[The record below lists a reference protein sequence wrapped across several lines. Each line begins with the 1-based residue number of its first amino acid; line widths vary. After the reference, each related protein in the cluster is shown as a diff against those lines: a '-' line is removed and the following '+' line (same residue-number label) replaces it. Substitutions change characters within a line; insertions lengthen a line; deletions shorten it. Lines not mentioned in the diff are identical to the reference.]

1 MDQQISW
8 SFLIFFFSMGY
19 IYNKGVNKV
28 EDDIIVIE
36 KDMLPLREDV
46 TLKEMCKSLAIGSTV
61 NFFINLMN
69 LYFGNNF
76 AVAPIW
82 MIIKWII
89 IGILFFL
96 SGLEFLSSVLI
107 WLNSFI
113 DVMIKTDYRQL
124 SKKWYIKQFLSLIL
138 VRIYINYF

>member
-46 TLKEMCKSLAIGSTV
+46 TLKEMCKSLATGLTID
-61 NFFINLMN
+61 FFVDLMN

-82 MIIKWII
+82 TIIKWII

>member
-1 MDQQISW
+1 
-8 SFLIFFFSMGY
+8 MGY

-46 TLKEMCKSLAIGSTV
+46 TLKEMCKSLATGLTI

-69 LYFGNNF
+69 LYFGDNF

-82 MIIKWII
+82 TIIKWIV

-96 SGLEFLSSVLI
+96 SSLELLSSVLI
-107 WLNSFI
+107 WLNNFI
-113 DVMIKTDYRQL
+113 DVMVKTDYRQL
-124 SKKWYIKQFLSLIL
+124 SIRWYIEQFLSLIL
-138 VRIYINYF
+138 VKAYIDLF

>member
-1 MDQQISW
+1 
-8 SFLIFFFSMGY
+8 MGY

-46 TLKEMCKSLAIGSTV
+46 TLKEMCKSLATGLTID
-61 NFFINLMN
+61 FFVDLLN

-82 MIIKWII
+82 TIIKWII
-89 IGILFFL
+89 IGILLFL
-96 SGLEFLSSVLI
+96 TGLELLSSITI
-107 WLNSFI
+107 WLNRFI
-113 DVMIKTDYRQL
+113 YDITKTDYRQL
-124 SKKWYIKQFLSLIL
+124 SKWWYIEQISSLIL
-138 VRIYINYF
+138 IKAYIDLF